1 MKINAYFCSKKIHF
15 YLLTYKFKTIMKK
28 LLLSFLSFF
37 ACCLALVA
45 QTEITWSAA
54 SDWTGV
60 EDKATS
66 ISYTSGDYTISAS
79 KETGSSSIPTV
90 NATALDV
97 RTYAKNQVMVSNS
110 QENIKKLVFHISAQG
125 KKRWTELT
133 PSEGAVTH
141 DVANGV
147 IIWEGDA
154 QFVMFG
160 VGEKSVYG
168 TDGATK
174 AGQFDFSSVTA
185 YTAADLESGGG
196 ESGGGEGGETPDP
209 DENVTLYSETF
220 GTNQGA
226 FTIDNKVLPEGTTYV
241 WAFASGYGM
250 KATAYINKTNC
261 ASESWLVS
269 PKFDCTKAT
278 ALTLSFSEAANFFTS
293 AENVSAYTSVKV
305 KEVGTDTWTDLT
317 LSARASGKA
326 WTFTDGITADLSA
339 YVGKKMQIAFV
350 YTSSAELAGTWEVKN
365 FELKGKGEVT
375 TESEV
380 VVPEYTTIAQLK
392 ENATASATA
401 VKFTFTN
408 LLVTGTA
415 GTSTYVTDG
424 TDGTLLYGTASPY
437 KAGDKISGTIAA
449 NLVSYNNL
457 TELKD
462 LDLTGVSVTSEGN
475 EVTSV
480 AATINELVANQKKYE
495 NVLVKLSEMTFESD
509 ALASKNISL
518 TDGEESITLR
528 DNFGVLTD
536 FIFDTTKQYNVT
548 AVATIFKESIQLYA
562 LSASDIQM
570 ITNLVDPETAWA
582 ADTVAVMPGQEEYEY
597 ALGTNYEGTITYS
610 SSDETVA
617 TIDANGDITFVGYG
631 HTVITAETPETSEY
645 LASKASFD
653 LFFIEGEGTLAKP
666 YTPADVQYFSGKVE
680 GKAWV
685 KGEISGF
692 FNNNAFVAGT
702 EGAIASNLALS
713 AGDINVPVALPSGS
727 QVRTNLNLLDNATNL
742 GKTVWV
748 YGTIEKYFK
757 VPGVKNVTDYSWD
770 GEGTLTGID
779 SLEAAPANTKAD
791 VIYSIDGRRLAAP
804 AKGFNIING
813 KKVIR

>member
-1 MKINAYFCSKKIHF
+1 
-15 YLLTYKFKTIMKK
+15 MKK

-37 ACCLALVA
+37 ACCLALMA
-45 QTEITWSAA
+45 QTEITWSGQ
-54 SDWTGV
+54 SDWTGIGTT
-60 EDKATS
+60 D
-66 ISYTSGDYTISAS
+66 ISYTFGNYTISAS
-79 KETGSSSIPTV
+79 KVQGCQTNPTV
-90 NATALDV
+90 NAKQNDF
-97 RTYAKNQVMVSNS
+97 RCYANGITMVGNS
-110 QENIKKLVFHISAQG
+110 TENIKKIVFHLSTQG
-125 KKRWTELT
+125 IARWTDLT
-133 PSEGAVTH
+133 PSEGAVTN
-141 DVANGV
+141 DTDNGLIV
-147 IIWEGDA
+147 WEGDA
-154 QFVMFG
+154 QYVQFT
-160 VGEKSVYG
+160 VGAKAVYG
-168 TDGATK
+168 PDATQ
-174 AGQFDFSSVTA
+174 AGQFCFSSVTA
-185 YTAADLESGGG
+185 YTAADLENGGG
-196 ESGGGEGGETPDP
+196 ESGGGEGSETPVP

-226 FTIDNKVLPEGTTYV
+226 FTIDNKVLPEGASYV
-241 WAFASGYGM
+241 WAWASAKYGM
-250 KATAYINKTNC
+250 KASAYISGAAH

-269 PKFDCTKAT
+269 PKFDCTNAT
-278 ALTLSFSEAANFFTS
+278 ALTLSFSEAANKFNS

-317 LSARASGKA
+317 LSARASGTS
-326 WTFTDGITADLSA
+326 WDFTDGITADLSA

-350 YTSSAELAGTWEVKN
+350 YTSTAELAGTWEVKN

-415 GTSTYVTDG
+415 GTSTYVSDG

-462 LDLTGVSVTSEGN
+462 LDLTGVTVTSEGN
-475 EVTSV
+475 EVTPV

-528 DNFGVLTD
+528 DNFNVLTD

-570 ITNLVDPETAWA
+570 ITNLVDPETAWV

-631 HTVITAETPETSEY
+631 HTVITAETPETDEY

-666 YTPADVQYFSGKVE
+666 YTPADVQYFCDKVE

-692 FNNNAFVAGT
+692 YNNNKYFAGT
-702 EGAIASNLALS
+702 EGAVASNLVIS
-713 AGDINVPVALPSGS
+713 AGETNVPVALPSGS
-727 QVRTNLNLLDNATNL
+727 QVRTDLNLKDNATNL

-748 YGTIEKYFK
+748 YGTIEKYFS
-757 VPGVKNVTDYSWD
+757 VAGVKNVTDYSWD
-770 GEGTLTGID
+770 GEGTLTGIN
-779 SLEAAPANTKAD
+779 SLEATPANTNAD

-804 AKGFNIING
+804 VKGFNIING

>member
-1 MKINAYFCSKKIHF
+1 
-15 YLLTYKFKTIMKK
+15 MKK

-45 QTEITWSAA
+45 QTEITWSGQ
-54 SDWTGV
+54 SDWTGIGTK
-60 EDKATS
+60 D
-66 ISYTSGDYTISAS
+66 ISYTSGNYTISAS
-79 KETGSSSIPTV
+79 KVTGCQTNPTV
-90 NATALDV
+90 NAKANDF
-97 RTYAKNQVMVSNS
+97 RCYANGITMVGNS
-110 QENIKKLVFHISAQG
+110 TENIKKIVFHLSTQG
-125 KKRWTELT
+125 IARWTDLT
-133 PSEGAVTH
+133 PSEGAVTK
-141 DVANGV
+141 DTDNGLIV
-147 IIWEGDA
+147 WEGDA
-154 QFVMFG
+154 QYVQFT
-160 VGEKSVYG
+160 VGAKAVYG
-168 TDGATK
+168 PDATQ
-174 AGQFDFSSVTA
+174 AGQLCFSSVTA
-185 YTAADLESGGG
+185 YTAADLENGGG
-196 ESGGGEGGETPDP
+196 ESGGGEGGETPVP

-226 FTIDNKVLPEGTTYV
+226 FTIDNKVLPEGASYV
-241 WAFASGYGM
+241 WAWASAKYGM
-250 KATAYINKTNC
+250 KASAYISGAAH

-269 PKFDCTKAT
+269 PKFDCTNAT
-278 ALTLSFSEAANFFTS
+278 ALTLSFSEAANKFNS

-317 LSARASGKA
+317 LSARASGTS
-326 WTFTDGITADLSA
+326 WDFTDGITADLSA

-350 YTSSAELAGTWEVKN
+350 YTSTAEMAGMWEVKN

-415 GTSTYVTDG
+415 GTSTYVSDG

-475 EVTSV
+475 EVTPV

-509 ALASKNISL
+509 ALDSKNISL

-617 TIDANGDITFVGYG
+617 TIDAEGDITFVGYG
-631 HTVITAETPETSEY
+631 HTVITAETPETDEY

-666 YTPADVQYFSGKVE
+666 YTPADVQYFCDKVE

-692 FNNNAFVAGT
+692 YNNNKYFAGT
-702 EGAIASNLALS
+702 EGAVASNLVIS
-713 AGDINVPVALPSGS
+713 AGETNVPVALPSGS
-727 QVRTNLNLLDNATNL
+727 QVRTDLNLKDNATNL

-748 YGTIEKYFK
+748 YGTIEKYFG

-770 GEGTLTGID
+770 GEGTLTGIN
-779 SLEAAPANTKAD
+779 SLEAAPANTNAD

-804 AKGFNIING
+804 VKGFNIING

>member
-1 MKINAYFCSKKIHF
+1 
-15 YLLTYKFKTIMKK
+15 MKK

-37 ACCLALVA
+37 ACCLALMA
-45 QTEITWSAA
+45 QTEITWSGQ

-60 EDKATS
+60 AENAKS
-66 ISYTSGDYTISAS
+66 ISLTSGNYTISAS
-79 KETGSSSIPTV
+79 KEAGSSNPTV
-90 NATALDV
+90 NKTYQDF
-97 RTYAKNQVMVSNS
+97 RSYAKNQVLVSNS
-110 QENIKKLVFHISAQG
+110 QENIKKLVFHLSAQG
-125 KKRWTELT
+125 KKRWTELS

-141 DVANGV
+141 DKANGV

-154 QFVMFG
+154 QNIIFG
-160 VGEKSVYG
+160 VGEKAVYG

-174 AGQFDFSSVTA
+174 AGQFAFSSVTA

-196 ESGGGEGGETPDP
+196 EGGEGEGGETPNP
-209 DENVTLYSETF
+209 DEDITLYSETF

-226 FTIDNKVLPEGTTYV
+226 FTIDDKVLPEGTTYI
-241 WAFASGYGM
+241 WSFASGYGM
-250 KATAYINKTNC
+250 KASAYVNKTNY

-269 PKFDCTKAT
+269 PKFDCTNAT
-278 ALTLSFSEAANFFTS
+278 ALTLSFSEAANFFKS

-317 LSARASGKA
+317 LSARASGTA

-380 VVPEYTTIAQLK
+380 VIPEYTKIAELK
-392 ENATASATA
+392 NNATATATA
-401 VKFTFTN
+401 VKFTFTD
-408 LLVTGTA
+408 LLVTGAA
-415 GTSTYVTDG
+415 GKNTYVTDG
-424 TDGTLLYGTASPY
+424 IDGMLLYGTASPY

-449 NLVSYNNL
+449 NLVSYSNL

-462 LDLTGVSVTSEGN
+462 LDLTGVTVTSEGN
-475 EVTSV
+475 EVTPV
-480 AATINELVANQKKYE
+480 ATTINELVANQKKYE
-495 NVLVKLSEMTFESD
+495 NVLVTLSEVAFESN
-509 ALASKNISL
+509 ALADMNISL

-528 DNFGVLTD
+528 DNFNVLTD

-548 AVATIFKESIQLYA
+548 AIATIYNASIQLYA
-562 LSASDIQM
+562 LSADDIQM
-570 ITNLVDPETAWA
+570 ITNLVAPETAWA
-582 ADTVAVMPGQEEYEY
+582 TDTVAVMPGSTTVENT
-597 ALGTNYEGTITYS
+597 LTTNSTAAVTYS
-610 SSDETVA
+610 SSNEAVA
-617 TIDANGDITFVGYG
+617 TIDTEGNITFVGYG
-631 HTVITAETPETSEY
+631 HTVISAETAENEEY

-685 KGEISGF
+685 KGKISGF
-692 FNNNAFVAGT
+692 FNNNKFFAGT
-702 EGAIASNLALS
+702 EGAIDSNLALS

-727 QVRTNLNLLDNATNL
+727 QVRTDLNLLDNATNL

-770 GEGTLTGID
+770 GESTLTGIN

>member
-1 MKINAYFCSKKIHF
+1 
-15 YLLTYKFKTIMKK
+15 MKK

-37 ACCLALVA
+37 ACCLALMA

-54 SDWTGV
+54 SDWETLENGV
-60 EDKATS
+60 
-66 ISYTSGDYTISAS
+66 SYTSGDYTILADKGENTSS
-79 KETGSSSIPTV
+79 KPMV
-90 NATALDV
+90 AAANDF
-97 RTYAKNQVMVSNS
+97 RTYAKNTFTVTSSKANITKIVFYISSN
-110 QENIKKLVFHISAQG
+110 G
-125 KKRWTELT
+125 KKRWADVT
-133 PSEGAVTH
+133 PDTGTTTVDKATYTTT
-141 DVANGV
+141 
-147 IIWEGDA
+147 WEGDA
-154 QFVMFG
+154 KKITFT
-160 VGEKSVYG
+160 VGDAATYG
-168 TDGATK
+168 TESSK
-174 AGQFDFSSVTA
+174 AGQFCIDKLVI
-185 YTAADLESGGG
+185 YTAGESGGESGGG
-196 ESGGGEGGETPDP
+196 ESGGGEGEGGETPDE
-209 DENVTLYSETF
+209 DITLYSETF
-220 GTNQGA
+220 GTNQGV
-226 FTIDNKVLPEGTTYV
+226 FTIENKVLPEGTTYI
-241 WAFASGYGM
+241 WKFDSRNGM
-250 KATAYINKTNC
+250 KASAYVNKTNY

-269 PKFDCTKAT
+269 PKFDCTNAT
-278 ALTLSFSEAANFFTS
+278 ALTLSFSEAANFFKS

-317 LSARASGKA
+317 LSARASGTN
-326 WTFTDGITADLSA
+326 WTFADGITADLSA

-350 YTSSAELAGTWEVKN
+350 YTSSTDVAGTWEVKN

-375 TESEV
+375 VQSEV
-380 VVPEYTTIAQLK
+380 VIPEYTKIAELK
-392 ENATASATA
+392 NNATATATA
-401 VKFTFTN
+401 VKFTFTD

-424 TDGTLLYGTASPY
+424 TDGLLLYGKASPY
-437 KAGDKISGTIAA
+437 KAGAKISGTIAA
-449 NLVSYNNL
+449 NLISFKNL
-457 TELKD
+457 TELQD
-462 LDLTGVSVTSEGN
+462 LDLTGVTVTSEGN
-475 EVTSV
+475 VVTPV

-495 NVLVKLSEMTFESD
+495 NVLVTLSKVTFESN
-509 ALASKNISL
+509 ALADMNISL

-582 ADTVAVMPGQEEYEY
+582 ADTVAVMPGQEEYEC

-645 LASKASFD
+645 LASKVSFD
-653 LFFIEGEGTLAKP
+653 LFFIEGEGTLSKP
-666 YTPADVQYFSGKVE
+666 YTPADVQYFCDKVE

-685 KGEISGF
+685 KGEISGYY
-692 FNNNAFVAGT
+692 NNSKYFAGT
-702 EGAIASNLALS
+702 EGAVASNLAIS
-713 AGDINVPVALPSGS
+713 AGETNVPVALPSGS
-727 QVRTNLNLLDNATNL
+727 QVRTDLNLLDNATNL

-748 YGTIEKYFK
+748 YGTIEKYFS

-770 GEGTLTGID
+770 GLTGID

>member
-1 MKINAYFCSKKIHF
+1 
-15 YLLTYKFKTIMKK
+15 MKK

-45 QTEITWSAA
+45 QTEIEWSAA

-60 EDKATS
+60 GTTS
-66 ISYTSGDYTISAS
+66 ISLTSGNYTISAS
-79 KETGSSSIPTV
+79 KETGSTNPTV
-90 NATALDV
+90 NATSLDF
-97 RTYAKNQVMVSNS
+97 RSYAKNLVLVSNS

-125 KKRWTELT
+125 KKRWAELS

-141 DVANGV
+141 DVANGNV
-147 IIWEGDA
+147 IWEGDA
-154 QFVMFG
+154 QNIIFG
-160 VGEKSVYG
+160 VGEKAVYG
-168 TDGATK
+168 TDGETK
-174 AGQFDFSSVTA
+174 GGQFDFSSVTA

-196 ESGGGEGGETPDP
+196 EGGETPDE
-209 DENVTLYSETF
+209 DITLYSETF

-226 FTIDNKVLPEGTTYV
+226 FTIDDKVLPEGTTFI
-241 WAFASGYGM
+241 WSFASGYGM
-250 KATAYINKTNC
+250 KASAYVNKTNY

-269 PKFDCTKAT
+269 PKFDCTNAT

-305 KEVGTDTWTDLT
+305 KEVGTDTWTGLT
-317 LSARASGKA
+317 LSARAGGTN
-326 WTFTDGITADLSA
+326 WDFTDGITADLSA

-350 YTSSAELAGTWEVKN
+350 YTSTAELAGTWEVKN

-415 GTSTYVTDG
+415 GTSTYVSDG

-475 EVTSV
+475 EVTPV

-495 NVLVKLSEMTFESD
+495 NVLVKLSDMTFESD

-528 DNFGVLTD
+528 DNFNVLTD

-597 ALGTNYEGTITYS
+597 ALGTNYEGTISYS

-617 TIDANGDITFVGYG
+617 TIDAEGDITFVGYG
-631 HTVITAETPETSEY
+631 HTVITAETPETDEY

-666 YTPADVQYFSGKVE
+666 YTPADVQYFCDKVE

-685 KGEISGF
+685 KGEISGYY
-692 FNNNAFVAGT
+692 NNSKYFAGT
-702 EGAIASNLALS
+702 EGVVASNIAIS
-713 AGDINVPVALPSGS
+713 AGETNVPVALPSGS
-727 QVRTNLNLLDNATNL
+727 QVRTNLNLKDNATNL

-748 YGTIEKYFK
+748 YGTIEKYFS
-757 VPGVKNVTDYSWD
+757 VAGVKNVTDYSWD
-770 GEGTLTGID
+770 GEGTLTGIN

>member
-1 MKINAYFCSKKIHF
+1 
-15 YLLTYKFKTIMKK
+15 MKK

-37 ACCLALVA
+37 ACCLALMA

-54 SDWTGV
+54 SDWDGV
-60 EDKATS
+60 DAKAQS

-79 KETGSSSIPTV
+79 KETGSSSPTV
-90 NATALDV
+90 NATATDF
-97 RTYAKNQVMVSNS
+97 RSYAKNQVMVSNS
-110 QENIKKLVFHISAQG
+110 QENIKKLVFHISAAG
-125 KKRWTELT
+125 KKRWAELSA
-133 PSEGAVTH
+133 SEGAVTH

-160 VGEKSVYG
+160 VGEKAVYG
-168 TDGATK
+168 TDGAAK
-174 AGQFDFSSVTA
+174 AGQFNFSSVTA

-196 ESGGGEGGETPDP
+196 ESGGEGGETPNP

-269 PKFDCTKAT
+269 PKFDCTNAT
-278 ALTLSFSEAANFFTS
+278 ALTLSFSEAANFFTN

-317 LSARASGKA
+317 LSARASGTA

-350 YTSSAELAGTWEVKN
+350 YTSTAELAGTWEVKN

-415 GTSTYVTDG
+415 GTSTYVSDG

-475 EVTSV
+475 EVTPV

-495 NVLVKLSEMTFESD
+495 NVLVTLSEVAFESN

-582 ADTVAVMPGQEEYEY
+582 ADTVAVMPGQEEYEC
-597 ALGTNYEGTITYS
+597 ALGTNYEGTISYS

-631 HTVITAETPETSEY
+631 HTVITAETPETDEY

-666 YTPADVQYFSGKVE
+666 YTPADVQYFCDKVE

-692 FNNNAFVAGT
+692 YNNNKYFAGT
-702 EGAIASNLALS
+702 EGAVASNLVIS
-713 AGDINVPVALPSGS
+713 AGETNVPVALPSGS
-727 QVRTNLNLLDNATNL
+727 QVRTNLNLKDNATNL

-748 YGTIEKYFK
+748 YGTIEKYFS
-757 VPGVKNVTDYSWD
+757 VAGVKNVTDYSWD
-770 GEGTLTGID
+770 GKGTLTGID

>member
-1 MKINAYFCSKKIHF
+1 
-15 YLLTYKFKTIMKK
+15 MKK

-37 ACCLALVA
+37 ACCLALMA
-45 QTEITWSAA
+45 QTEITWSGQ
-54 SDWTGV
+54 SDWTGIGTK
-60 EDKATS
+60 D
-66 ISYTSGDYTISAS
+66 ISYTSGNYTISAS
-79 KETGSSSIPTV
+79 SKVTGCQTKPTV
-90 NATALDV
+90 NAKANDF
-97 RTYAKNQVMVSNS
+97 RCYANGITMVGNS
-110 QENIKKLVFHISAQG
+110 TENIKKIVFHLSTQG
-125 KKRWTELT
+125 IARWTDLT
-133 PSEGAVTH
+133 PSEGAVTN
-141 DVANGV
+141 DTDNGLIV
-147 IIWEGDA
+147 WEGDA
-154 QFVMFG
+154 QYVQFT
-160 VGEKSVYG
+160 VGAKAVYG
-168 TDGATK
+168 PDATQ
-174 AGQFDFSSVTA
+174 AAQFCFSSVTA

-196 ESGGGEGGETPDP
+196 ESGGGESGGGEGEGGETPNP
-209 DENVTLYSETF
+209 DEDITLYSETF

-226 FTIDNKVLPEGTTYV
+226 FTIDDKVLPEGTTYI
-241 WAFASGYGM
+241 WSFASGYGM
-250 KATAYINKTNC
+250 KASAYVNKTNY

-269 PKFDCTKAT
+269 PKFDCTNAT
-278 ALTLSFSEAANFFTS
+278 ALTLSFSEAANFFKS

-317 LSARASGKA
+317 LSARASGTA
-326 WTFTDGITADLSA
+326 WTFVDGITADLSA

-475 EVTSV
+475 EVTPV

>member
-1 MKINAYFCSKKIHF
+1 ME
-15 YLLTYKFKTIMKK
+15 K
-28 LLLSFLSFF
+28 LLRKTGINQSLRLLLIIASFVFGSS
-37 ACCLALVA
+37 AWG
-45 QTEITWSAA
+45 QTEITWNSDK
-54 SDWTGV
+54 DWTVIG
-60 EDKATS
+60 TTN

-79 KETGSSSIPTV
+79 KASNPSSNPTV
-90 NATALDV
+90 NSKANDF
-97 RTYAKNQVMVSNS
+97 RTYAKNTFTVTSSKANITKIVFYISSN
-110 QENIKKLVFHISAQG
+110 G
-125 KKRWTELT
+125 KKRWADVT
-133 PSEGAVTH
+133 PDTGTTTVDKATYTTT
-141 DVANGV
+141 
-147 IIWEGDA
+147 WEGDA
-154 QFVMFG
+154 KKITFT
-160 VGEKSVYG
+160 VGDAATYG
-168 TDGATK
+168 TESSK
-174 AGQFDFSSVTA
+174 AGQFCIDKLVI
-185 YTAADLESGGG
+185 YTAGESGGG
-196 ESGGGEGGETPDP
+196 ESGGGEGGEGEGGETPNP
-209 DENVTLYSETF
+209 DEDITLYSETF

-226 FTIDNKVLPEGTTYV
+226 FTIDNKVLPEGASYV
-241 WAFASGYGM
+241 WAWASAKYGM
-250 KATAYINKTNC
+250 KASAYISGAAH

-269 PKFDCTKAT
+269 PKFDCTNAT
-278 ALTLSFSEAANFFTS
+278 ALTLSFSEAANKFNS
-293 AENVSAYTSVKV
+293 AENVSAYTFVKV
-305 KEVGTDTWTDLT
+305 KEVGTDTWTNLT
-317 LSARASGKA
+317 LSARAGGTN
-326 WTFTDGITADLSA
+326 WNFTDGITADLSA

-350 YTSSAELAGTWEVKN
+350 YTSTAELAGTWEVKN

-415 GTSTYVTDG
+415 GTSTYVSDG

-462 LDLTGVSVTSEGN
+462 LDLTGVTVTSEGN
-475 EVTSV
+475 EVTPV

-536 FIFDTTKQYNVT
+536 FIFNTTKQYNVT

-582 ADTVAVMPGQEEYEY
+582 ADTVAVMPGQEEYEC

-666 YTPADVQYFSGKVE
+666 YTPADVQYFCDKVE

-727 QVRTNLNLLDNATNL
+727 KVRTNLNLLDNATNL

>member
-37 ACCLALVA
+37 ACCLALMA
-45 QTEITWSAA
+45 QTEITWSGQ

-60 EDKATS
+60 VEEAQS
-66 ISYTSGDYTISAS
+66 ISLTSGNYTISAS
-79 KETGSSSIPTV
+79 KETGSSKPTV
-90 NATALDV
+90 NATSLDF
-97 RTYAKNQVMVSNS
+97 RSYAKNMVLVSNS

-125 KKRWTELT
+125 KKRWAELS
-133 PSEGAVTH
+133 PSEGTVTH
-141 DVANGV
+141 DVDNGNV
-147 IIWEGDA
+147 IWEGDA
-154 QFVMFG
+154 QNIIFG
-160 VGEKSVYG
+160 VGEKAVYG

-174 AGQFDFSSVTA
+174 AGQFAFSSVTA
-185 YTAADLESGGG
+185 YTAADLENG
-196 ESGGGEGGETPDP
+196 GGETPDE
-209 DENVTLYSETF
+209 DITLYSETF

-226 FTIDNKVLPEGTTYV
+226 FTIENKVLPEGTTYI
-241 WAFASGYGM
+241 WKFDSRNGM
-250 KATAYINKTNC
+250 KASAYVNKTNY
-261 ASESWLVS
+261 ASEGWLVS
-269 PKFDCTKAT
+269 PKFDCTNAT

-293 AENVSAYTSVKV
+293 AENVSTYTSVKV

-317 LSARASGKA
+317 LSARASGTGWA
-326 WTFTDGITADLSA
+326 FTDGITADLSA

-415 GTSTYVTDG
+415 GTSTYVSDG

-475 EVTSV
+475 EVTPV

-509 ALASKNISL
+509 ALDSKNNISL
-518 TDGEESITLR
+518 TDGDGSITLR

-617 TIDANGDITFVGYG
+617 TIDAEGDITFVGYG
-631 HTVITAETPETSEY
+631 HTVITAETPENEEY

-692 FNNNAFVAGT
+692 YNNNKYVAGT
-702 EGAIASNLALS
+702 EGAIASNLAIS

-727 QVRTNLNLLDNATNL
+727 KVRTNLNLLDNATNL

-748 YGTIEKYFK
+748 YGTIEKYFS

-770 GEGTLTGID
+770 GESTLTGIN
-779 SLEAAPANTKAD
+779 SLEAAPANTNAD

>member
-1 MKINAYFCSKKIHF
+1 
-15 YLLTYKFKTIMKK
+15 MKK

-37 ACCLALVA
+37 ACCLALMA
-45 QTEITWSAA
+45 QTEITWSGQ
-54 SDWTGV
+54 SDWTGIGTK
-60 EDKATS
+60 D
-66 ISYTSGDYTISAS
+66 ISYTSGNYTISAS
-79 KETGSSSIPTV
+79 KVTGCQTNPTV
-90 NATALDV
+90 NAKANDF
-97 RTYAKNQVMVSNS
+97 RCYANGITMVGNS
-110 QENIKKLVFHISAQG
+110 TENIKKIVFHLSTQG
-125 KKRWTELT
+125 IARWTDLT
-133 PSEGAVTH
+133 PSEGAVTN
-141 DVANGV
+141 DTDNGLIV
-147 IIWEGDA
+147 WEGDA
-154 QFVMFG
+154 QYVQFT
-160 VGEKSVYG
+160 VGAKAVYG
-168 TDGATK
+168 PDATQ
-174 AGQFDFSSVTA
+174 AAQFCFSSVTA

-196 ESGGGEGGETPDP
+196 ESGGGESGGGEGEGGETPNP
-209 DENVTLYSETF
+209 DEDITLYSETF

-226 FTIDNKVLPEGTTYV
+226 FTIDDKVLPEGTTYI
-241 WAFASGYGM
+241 WSFASGYGM
-250 KATAYINKTNC
+250 KASAYVNKTNY

-269 PKFDCTKAT
+269 PKFDCTNAT
-278 ALTLSFSEAANFFTS
+278 ALTLSFSEAANFFKS

-317 LSARASGKA
+317 LSARASGTA

-475 EVTSV
+475 EVTPV

-770 GEGTLTGID
+770 GEGTLTGIN

>member
-1 MKINAYFCSKKIHF
+1 
-15 YLLTYKFKTIMKK
+15 MKK

-37 ACCLALVA
+37 ACCLALMA
-45 QTEITWSAA
+45 QTEITWSGQ
-54 SDWTGV
+54 SDWTGIGTK
-60 EDKATS
+60 D
-66 ISYTSGDYTISAS
+66 ISYTSGNYTISAS
-79 KETGSSSIPTV
+79 KVTGCQTNPTV
-90 NATALDV
+90 NAKANDF
-97 RTYAKNQVMVSNS
+97 RCYANGITMVGNS
-110 QENIKKLVFHISAQG
+110 TENIKKIVFHLSTQG
-125 KKRWTELT
+125 IARWTDLT
-133 PSEGAVTH
+133 PSEGAVTN
-141 DVANGV
+141 DTDNGLIV
-147 IIWEGDA
+147 WEGDA
-154 QFVMFG
+154 QYVQFT
-160 VGEKSVYG
+160 VGAKAVYG
-168 TDGATK
+168 PDATQ
-174 AGQFDFSSVTA
+174 AAQFCFSSVTA

-196 ESGGGEGGETPDP
+196 ESGGGESGGGEGEGGQTPDP
-209 DENVTLYSETF
+209 EETITLYSETF

-226 FTIDNKVLPEGTTYV
+226 FTIDNKVLPEGTTYI
-241 WAFASGYGM
+241 WSFASGYGM
-250 KATAYINKTNC
+250 KASAYVNKTNY

-269 PKFDCTKAT
+269 PKFDCTNAT
-278 ALTLSFSEAANFFTS
+278 ALTLSFSEAANFFKS

-317 LSARASGKA
+317 LSARASGTA

-350 YTSSAELAGTWEVKN
+350 YTSTAELAGTWEVKN

-415 GTSTYVTDG
+415 GTSTYVSDG

-475 EVTSV
+475 EVTPV

-509 ALASKNISL
+509 ALASKNINL

-528 DNFGVLTD
+528 DNFNVLTD

-617 TIDANGDITFVGYG
+617 TIDAEGDITFVGYG
-631 HTVITAETPETSEY
+631 HTVITAETPETDEY

-666 YTPADVQYFSGKVE
+666 YTPADVQYFCDKVE

-692 FNNNAFVAGT
+692 YNNNKYFAGT
-702 EGAIASNLALS
+702 EGAVASNLALS

-727 QVRTNLNLLDNATNL
+727 QVRTDLNLLDNATNL

-748 YGTIEKYFK
+748 YGTIVKYFS
-757 VPGVKNVTDYSWD
+757 VPGVKNVTDYSWN
-770 GEGTLTGID
+770 GKGTLTGID

-804 AKGFNIING
+804 ARGFNIING

>member
-1 MKINAYFCSKKIHF
+1 
-15 YLLTYKFKTIMKK
+15 MKK

-54 SDWTGV
+54 SDWETLEKGV
-60 EDKATS
+60 
-66 ISYTSGDYTISAS
+66 SYTSGNYTISAS
-79 KETGSSSIPTV
+79 KEAGSTNPTV
-90 NATALDV
+90 NATSLDF
-97 RTYAKNQVMVSNS
+97 RSYAKNQVLVSNS
-110 QENIKKLVFHISAQG
+110 QENIKKLVFHLSAQG
-125 KKRWTELT
+125 KKRWTELS

-141 DVANGV
+141 DVANGNV
-147 IIWEGDA
+147 IWEGDA
-154 QFVMFG
+154 QNIIFG
-160 VGEKSVYG
+160 VGEKAVYG
-168 TDGATK
+168 TDGAKK
-174 AGQFDFSSVTA
+174 AGQFAFSSVTA
-185 YTAADLESGGG
+185 YTAADLEN
-196 ESGGGEGGETPDP
+196 GGGEGGETPDE
-209 DENVTLYSETF
+209 DITLYSETF

-226 FTIDNKVLPEGTTYV
+226 FTIDDKVLPEGTTYI
-241 WAFASGYGM
+241 WKFDSRNGM
-250 KATAYINKTNC
+250 KASAYVNKTNY

-269 PKFDCTKAT
+269 PKFDCTNAT

-317 LSARASGKA
+317 LSARASGTA
-326 WTFTDGITADLSA
+326 WTFVDGITADLSA

-392 ENATASATA
+392 NNATATATA
-401 VKFTFTN
+401 VKFTFTD
-408 LLVTGTA
+408 LLVTGAA
-415 GTSTYVTDG
+415 GKNTYVTDG
-424 TDGTLLYGTASPY
+424 TDGMLLYGTASPY
-437 KAGDKISGTIAA
+437 KAGNKISGTIAA
-449 NLVSYNNL
+449 NLISFKNL
-457 TELKD
+457 TELQD
-462 LDLTGVSVTSEGN
+462 LDLTGVTVTSEGN
-475 EVTSV
+475 VVTPV
-480 AATINELVANQKKYE
+480 AATINELVDNQKKYE
-495 NVLVKLSEMTFESD
+495 NVLVTLSEVAFESN
-509 ALASKNISL
+509 ALADKNISL
-518 TDGEESITLR
+518 TDGDGSITLR
-528 DNFGVLTD
+528 DNFNVLTD

-548 AVATIFKESIQLYA
+548 AIATIYNESIQLYA
-562 LSASDIQM
+562 LSADDIQM
-570 ITNLVDPETAWA
+570 ITNLVDPETAWV

-597 ALGTNYEGTITYS
+597 ALGTNYEGTISYS

-631 HTVITAETPETSEY
+631 HTVITAETPETDEY

-666 YTPADVQYFSGKVE
+666 YTPADVQYFCDKVE

-692 FNNNAFVAGT
+692 YNNNKYFAGT
-702 EGAIASNLALS
+702 EGAVASNLVIS
-713 AGDINVPVALPSGS
+713 AGETNVPVALPSGS
-727 QVRTNLNLLDNATNL
+727 QVRTDLNLKDNATNL

-748 YGTIEKYFK
+748 YGTIEKYFS
-757 VPGVKNVTDYSWD
+757 VAGVKNVTDYSWD
-770 GEGTLTGID
+770 GKGTLTGID

>member
-1 MKINAYFCSKKIHF
+1 
-15 YLLTYKFKTIMKK
+15 MKK

-37 ACCLALVA
+37 ACCLALMA
-45 QTEITWSAA
+45 QTEITWSGQ
-54 SDWTGV
+54 SDWTGIGTT
-60 EDKATS
+60 D
-66 ISYTSGDYTISAS
+66 ISYTSGNYTISAS
-79 KETGSSSIPTV
+79 KVQGCQTNPTV
-90 NATALDV
+90 NTKANDF
-97 RTYAKNQVMVSNS
+97 RCYANGITMVGNS
-110 QENIKKLVFHISAQG
+110 TENIKKIVFHLSTQG
-125 KKRWTELT
+125 IARWTDLT
-133 PSEGAVTH
+133 PSEGAVTN
-141 DVANGV
+141 DTDNGLIV
-147 IIWEGDA
+147 WEGDA
-154 QFVMFG
+154 QYVQFT
-160 VGEKSVYG
+160 VGAKAVYG
-168 TDGATK
+168 PDVTQ
-174 AGQFDFSSVTA
+174 AGQFCFSSVTA

-226 FTIDNKVLPEGTTYV
+226 FTIDNKVLPEGTTYI
-241 WAFASGYGM
+241 WKFDSRNGM
-250 KATAYINKTNC
+250 KASAYVNKTNY

-269 PKFDCTKAT
+269 PKFDCTNAT

-317 LSARASGKA
+317 LSARASGTN
-326 WTFTDGITADLSA
+326 WTFADGITADLSA

-475 EVTSV
+475 EVTPV

-582 ADTVAVMPGQEEYEY
+582 ADTVAVMPGQEEYEC

-770 GEGTLTGID
+770 GEGTLTGIN

>member
-1 MKINAYFCSKKIHF
+1 
-15 YLLTYKFKTIMKK
+15 MKK

-37 ACCLALVA
+37 ACCLALMA
-45 QTEITWSAA
+45 QTEITWSGQ
-54 SDWTGV
+54 SDWTGIGTK
-60 EDKATS
+60 D
-66 ISYTSGDYTISAS
+66 ISYTSGNYTISAS
-79 KETGSSSIPTV
+79 KVTGCQTNPTV
-90 NATALDV
+90 NAKANDF
-97 RTYAKNQVMVSNS
+97 RCYANGITMVGNS
-110 QENIKKLVFHISAQG
+110 TENIKKIVFHLSTQG
-125 KKRWTELT
+125 IARWTDLT
-133 PSEGAVTH
+133 PSEGAVTN
-141 DVANGV
+141 DTDNGLIV
-147 IIWEGDA
+147 WEGDA
-154 QFVMFG
+154 QYVQFT
-160 VGEKSVYG
+160 VGAKAVYG
-168 TDGATK
+168 PDVTQ
-174 AGQFDFSSVTA
+174 AGQFCFSSVTA

-196 ESGGGEGGETPDP
+196 ESGGGESGGGEGEGGETPNP
-209 DENVTLYSETF
+209 DEDITLYSETF

-226 FTIDNKVLPEGTTYV
+226 FTIDDKVLPEGTTYI
-241 WAFASGYGM
+241 WSFASGYGM
-250 KATAYINKTNC
+250 KASAYVNKTNY

-269 PKFDCTKAT
+269 PKFDCTNAT
-278 ALTLSFSEAANFFTS
+278 ALTLSFSEAANFFKS

-317 LSARASGKA
+317 LSARASGTA

-415 GTSTYVTDG
+415 GTSTYVSDG
-424 TDGTLLYGTASPY
+424 TNGTLLYGTASPY

-475 EVTSV
+475 EVTPV

-666 YTPADVQYFSGKVE
+666 YTPADVQYFSDKVE

-770 GEGTLTGID
+770 GEGTLTGIN

>member
-1 MKINAYFCSKKIHF
+1 
-15 YLLTYKFKTIMKK
+15 MKK

-37 ACCLALVA
+37 ACCLALMA
-45 QTEITWSAA
+45 QTEITWSGQ
-54 SDWTGV
+54 SDWTGIGTK
-60 EDKATS
+60 D
-66 ISYTSGDYTISAS
+66 ISYTSGNYTISAS
-79 KETGSSSIPTV
+79 KVTGCQTNPTV
-90 NATALDV
+90 NAKANDF
-97 RTYAKNQVMVSNS
+97 RCYANGITMVGNS
-110 QENIKKLVFHISAQG
+110 TENIKKIVFHLSTQG
-125 KKRWTELT
+125 IARWTDLT
-133 PSEGAVTH
+133 PSEGAVTN
-141 DVANGV
+141 DTDNGLIV
-147 IIWEGDA
+147 WEGDA
-154 QFVMFG
+154 QYVQFT
-160 VGEKSVYG
+160 VGAKAVYG
-168 TDGATK
+168 PDATQ
-174 AGQFDFSSVTA
+174 AAQFCFSSVTA

-196 ESGGGEGGETPDP
+196 ESGGGEGEGGETPNP
-209 DENVTLYSETF
+209 DEDITLYSETF

-226 FTIDNKVLPEGTTYV
+226 FTIDNKVLPEGASYV
-241 WAFASGYGM
+241 WAWASAKYGM
-250 KATAYINKTNC
+250 KASAYISGAAH

-269 PKFDCTKAT
+269 PKFDCTNAT
-278 ALTLSFSEAANFFTS
+278 ALTLSFREAANKFNS
-293 AENVSAYTSVKV
+293 AENVSAYTFVKV
-305 KEVGTDTWTDLT
+305 KEVGTDTWTNLT
-317 LSARASGKA
+317 LSARAGGTN
-326 WTFTDGITADLSA
+326 WNFTDGITADLSA

-350 YTSSAELAGTWEVKN
+350 YTSTAELAGTWEVKN

-415 GTSTYVTDG
+415 GTSTYVSDG

-462 LDLTGVSVTSEGN
+462 LDLTGVTVTSEGN
-475 EVTSV
+475 EVTPV

-536 FIFDTTKQYNVT
+536 FIFNTTKQYNVT

-582 ADTVAVMPGQEEYEY
+582 ADTVAVMPGQEEYEC

-666 YTPADVQYFSGKVE
+666 YTPADVQYFCDKVE

-692 FNNNAFVAGT
+692 FSNNKFVAGT
-702 EGAIASNLALS
+702 EGAVASNLALS

-727 QVRTNLNLLDNATNL
+727 QVRTDLNLLDNATNL
-742 GKTVWV
+742 DKTVWV
-748 YGTIEKYFK
+748 YGTIEKYFG
-757 VPGVKNVTDYSWD
+757 VPGVKNVTDYSWN
-770 GEGTLTGID
+770 GKGTLTGID
-779 SLEAAPANTKAD
+779 SLEAAPANTNAD

-804 AKGFNIING
+804 VKGFNIING

>member
-1 MKINAYFCSKKIHF
+1 
-15 YLLTYKFKTIMKK
+15 MKK

-60 EDKATS
+60 GTTS
-66 ISYTSGDYTISAS
+66 ISLTSGNYTISAS
-79 KETGSSSIPTV
+79 KETGSTNPTV
-90 NATALDV
+90 NATSLDF
-97 RTYAKNQVMVSNS
+97 RSYAKNLVLVSNS

-125 KKRWTELT
+125 KKRWAELS

-141 DVANGV
+141 DVANGNV
-147 IIWEGDA
+147 IWEGDA
-154 QFVMFG
+154 QNIIFG
-160 VGEKSVYG
+160 VGEKAVYG

-174 AGQFDFSSVTA
+174 AGQFAFSSVTA
-185 YTAADLESGGG
+185 YTAADLEN
-196 ESGGGEGGETPDP
+196 GGGEGGGETPDE
-209 DENVTLYSETF
+209 DITLYSETF

-226 FTIDNKVLPEGTTYV
+226 FTIDDKVLPEGTTYI
-241 WAFASGYGM
+241 WSFASGYGM
-250 KATAYINKTNC
+250 KATAYVNKTNY

-269 PKFDCTKAT
+269 PKFDCTNAT
-278 ALTLSFSEAANFFTS
+278 ALTLSFSEAANFFKS

-317 LSARASGKA
+317 LSARASGTA
-326 WTFTDGITADLSA
+326 WTFVDGITADLSA

-462 LDLTGVSVTSEGN
+462 LDLTGVTVTSEGN
-475 EVTSV
+475 EVTPV

>member
-1 MKINAYFCSKKIHF
+1 
-15 YLLTYKFKTIMKK
+15 MKK

-45 QTEITWSAA
+45 QTEIEWSAA

-60 EDKATS
+60 GTTS
-66 ISYTSGDYTISAS
+66 ISLTSGNYTISAS
-79 KETGSSSIPTV
+79 KETGSTNPTV
-90 NATALDV
+90 NATSLDF
-97 RTYAKNQVMVSNS
+97 RSYAKNLVLVSNS

-125 KKRWTELT
+125 KKRWAELS

-141 DVANGV
+141 DVANGNV
-147 IIWEGDA
+147 IWEGDA
-154 QFVMFG
+154 QNIIFG
-160 VGEKSVYG
+160 VGEKAVYG
-168 TDGATK
+168 TDGETK
-174 AGQFDFSSVTA
+174 GGQFDFSSVTA

-196 ESGGGEGGETPDP
+196 EGGETPDE
-209 DENVTLYSETF
+209 DITLYSETF

-226 FTIDNKVLPEGTTYV
+226 FTIDDKVLPEGTTFI
-241 WAFASGYGM
+241 WSFASGYGM
-250 KATAYINKTNC
+250 KASAYVNKTNY

-269 PKFDCTKAT
+269 PKFDCTNAT

-305 KEVGTDTWTDLT
+305 KEVGTDTWTGLT
-317 LSARASGKA
+317 LSARAGGTN
-326 WTFTDGITADLSA
+326 WDFTDGITADLSA

-350 YTSSAELAGTWEVKN
+350 YTSTAELAGTWEVKN

-415 GTSTYVTDG
+415 GTSTYVSDG

-475 EVTSV
+475 EVTPV

-495 NVLVKLSEMTFESD
+495 NVLVKLSDMTFESD

-528 DNFGVLTD
+528 DNFNVLTD

-597 ALGTNYEGTITYS
+597 ALGTNYEGTISYS

-617 TIDANGDITFVGYG
+617 TIDAEGDITFVGYG
-631 HTVITAETPETSEY
+631 HTVITAETPETDEY

-666 YTPADVQYFSGKVE
+666 YTPADVQYFCDKVE

-685 KGEISGF
+685 KGEISGYY
-692 FNNNAFVAGT
+692 NNSKYFAGT
-702 EGAIASNLALS
+702 EGVVASNIAIS
-713 AGDINVPVALPSGS
+713 AGETNVPVALPSGS
-727 QVRTNLNLLDNATNL
+727 QVRTNLNLKDNATNL

-748 YGTIEKYFK
+748 YGTIEKYFS
-757 VPGVKNVTDYSWD
+757 VAGVKNVTDYSWD
-770 GEGTLTGID
+770 GEGTLTGIN
-779 SLEAAPANTKAD
+779 SLEAAPANTNAD

-804 AKGFNIING
+804 VKGFNIING

>member
-1 MKINAYFCSKKIHF
+1 
-15 YLLTYKFKTIMKK
+15 MKK

-37 ACCLALVA
+37 ACCLALMA

-54 SDWTGV
+54 SDWETLENGV
-60 EDKATS
+60 
-66 ISYTSGDYTISAS
+66 SYTSGDYTILADKAENPNAS
-79 KETGSSSIPTV
+79 GKPMV
-90 NATALDV
+90 AAANDF
-97 RTYAKNQVMVSNS
+97 RTYAKNTFTVTSSKANITKIVFYISSN
-110 QENIKKLVFHISAQG
+110 G
-125 KKRWTELT
+125 KKRWADVT
-133 PSEGAVTH
+133 PDTGTTTVDKATYTTT
-141 DVANGV
+141 
-147 IIWEGDA
+147 WEGDA
-154 QFVMFG
+154 KKITFT
-160 VGEKSVYG
+160 VGDAATYG
-168 TDGATK
+168 TESSK
-174 AGQFDFSSVTA
+174 AGQFCIAKLVI
-185 YTAADLESGGG
+185 YTAG
-196 ESGGGEGGETPDP
+196 ESGGGEGEGGQTPDP
-209 DENVTLYSETF
+209 EETITLYSETF

-226 FTIDNKVLPEGTTYV
+226 FTIDNKVLPEGASYV
-241 WAFASGYGM
+241 WAWASAKYGM
-250 KATAYINKTNC
+250 KASAYISGAAH

-269 PKFDCTKAT
+269 PKFDCTNAT
-278 ALTLSFSEAANFFTS
+278 ALTLSFSEAANKFNS

-317 LSARASGKA
+317 LSARAGGTN
-326 WTFTDGITADLSA
+326 WDFTDGITADLSA

-350 YTSSAELAGTWEVKN
+350 YTSTAELAGTWEVKN

-415 GTSTYVTDG
+415 GTSTYVSDG
-424 TDGTLLYGTASPY
+424 TNGTLLYGTASPY

-475 EVTSV
+475 EVTPV
-480 AATINELVANQKKYE
+480 ATTINELVANQKKYE
-495 NVLVKLSEMTFESD
+495 NVLVTLSEVAFESN
-509 ALASKNISL
+509 ALADMNISL
-518 TDGEESITLR
+518 TDGEESITLY
-528 DNFGVLTD
+528 DKFNVLTD

-548 AVATIFKESIQLYA
+548 AIATIYNASIQLYA
-562 LSASDIQM
+562 LSADDIQM
-570 ITNLVDPETAWA
+570 ITNLVAPETAWA
-582 ADTVAVMPGQEEYEY
+582 TDTVAVMPGSTTVENT
-597 ALGTNYEGTITYS
+597 LTTNSTAAVTYS
-610 SSDETVA
+610 SSNEAVA
-617 TIDANGDITFVGYG
+617 TIDTKGNITFVGYG
-631 HTVITAETPETSEY
+631 HTVISAETAENEEY

-666 YTPADVQYFSGKVE
+666 YTPADVQYFSDKIV

-692 FNNNAFVAGT
+692 YNNNKYFAGT
-702 EGAIASNLALS
+702 EGAVASNLVIS

-727 QVRTNLNLLDNATNL
+727 KVRTDLNLLDNATNL

-757 VPGVKNVTDYSWD
+757 VPGVKNVTDYSWA
-770 GEGTLTGID
+770 GEGTLTGIN

>member
-1 MKINAYFCSKKIHF
+1 
-15 YLLTYKFKTIMKK
+15 MKK

-37 ACCLALVA
+37 ACCLALMA

-79 KETGSSSIPTV
+79 KETGSSSPTV
-90 NATALDV
+90 NATATDF
-97 RTYAKNQVMVSNS
+97 RSYAKNQVMVTNS
-110 QENIKKLVFHISAQG
+110 QENIKTLVFHISAAG
-125 KKRWTELT
+125 KKRWAELSA
-133 PSEGAVTH
+133 SEGAVTH

-160 VGEKSVYG
+160 VGEKAVYG

-174 AGQFDFSSVTA
+174 AGQFNFSSVTA

-196 ESGGGEGGETPDP
+196 EGGEGEGGETPDP

-226 FTIDNKVLPEGTTYV
+226 FTIDNKVLPEGATYV

-250 KATAYINKTNC
+250 KASAYVNKTNY

-269 PKFDCTKAT
+269 PKFDCTNAT
-278 ALTLSFSEAANFFTS
+278 ALTLSFSEAANKFNS

-317 LSARASGKA
+317 LSARASGTA

-350 YTSSAELAGTWEVKN
+350 YTSTAELAGTWEVKN

-415 GTSTYVTDG
+415 GTSTYVSDG

-475 EVTSV
+475 EVTPV

-528 DNFGVLTD
+528 DNFNVLTD

-570 ITNLVDPETAWA
+570 ITNLVDPETAWV

-666 YTPADVQYFSGKVE
+666 YTPADVQYFCDKVE

-692 FNNNAFVAGT
+692 YNNNKYFAGT
-702 EGAIASNLALS
+702 EGAVASNLVIS
-713 AGDINVPVALPSGS
+713 AGETNVPVALPSGS
-727 QVRTNLNLLDNATNL
+727 QVRTDLNLKDNATNL

-748 YGTIEKYFK
+748 YGTIEKYFS
-757 VPGVKNVTDYSWD
+757 VAGVKNVTDYSWD
-770 GEGTLTGID
+770 GEGTLTGIN

-804 AKGFNIING
+804 VKGFNIING

>member
-1 MKINAYFCSKKIHF
+1 M
-15 YLLTYKFKTIMKK
+15 
-28 LLLSFLSFF
+28 
-37 ACCLALVA
+37 
-45 QTEITWSAA
+45 
-54 SDWTGV
+54 
-60 EDKATS
+60 
-66 ISYTSGDYTISAS
+66 
-79 KETGSSSIPTV
+79 
-90 NATALDV
+90 
-97 RTYAKNQVMVSNS
+97 
-110 QENIKKLVFHISAQG
+110 
-125 KKRWTELT
+125 
-133 PSEGAVTH
+133 
-141 DVANGV
+141 
-147 IIWEGDA
+147 
-154 QFVMFG
+154 
-160 VGEKSVYG
+160 
-168 TDGATK
+168 
-174 AGQFDFSSVTA
+174 
-185 YTAADLESGGG
+185 
-196 ESGGGEGGETPDP
+196 
-209 DENVTLYSETF
+209 
-220 GTNQGA
+220 
-226 FTIDNKVLPEGTTYV
+226 
-241 WAFASGYGM
+241 
-250 KATAYINKTNC
+250 
-261 ASESWLVS
+261 
-269 PKFDCTKAT
+269 
-278 ALTLSFSEAANFFTS
+278 
-293 AENVSAYTSVKV
+293 KV

-350 YTSSAELAGTWEVKN
+350 YTSTAELAGTWEVKN

-475 EVTSV
+475 EVTPV

-582 ADTVAVMPGQEEYEY
+582 ADTVAVMPGQEEYEC

>member
-1 MKINAYFCSKKIHF
+1 
-15 YLLTYKFKTIMKK
+15 MKK

-37 ACCLALVA
+37 ACCLALMA

-54 SDWTGV
+54 SDWETLENGV
-60 EDKATS
+60 
-66 ISYTSGDYTISAS
+66 SYTSGDYTILADKGENTSS
-79 KETGSSSIPTV
+79 KPMV
-90 NATALDV
+90 AAANDF
-97 RTYAKNQVMVSNS
+97 RTYAKNTFTVTSSKANITKIVFYISSN
-110 QENIKKLVFHISAQG
+110 G
-125 KKRWTELT
+125 KKRWADVT
-133 PSEGAVTH
+133 PDTGTTTVDKATYTTT
-141 DVANGV
+141 
-147 IIWEGDA
+147 WEGDA
-154 QFVMFG
+154 KKITFT
-160 VGEKSVYG
+160 VGDAATYG
-168 TDGATK
+168 TESSK
-174 AGQFDFSSVTA
+174 AGQFCIDKLVI
-185 YTAADLESGGG
+185 YTAG
-196 ESGGGEGGETPDP
+196 ESGGGEGEGGQTPDP
-209 DENVTLYSETF
+209 EETITLYSETF

-226 FTIDNKVLPEGTTYV
+226 FTIDDKVLPEGTTYI
-241 WAFASGYGM
+241 WSFASGYGM
-250 KATAYINKTNC
+250 KASAYVNKTNY

-269 PKFDCTKAT
+269 PKFDCTNAT
-278 ALTLSFSEAANFFTS
+278 ALTLSFSEAANFFKS

-317 LSARASGKA
+317 LSLSARASGTGWA
-326 WTFTDGITADLSA
+326 FTDGITADLSA

-375 TESEV
+375 AESEV
-380 VVPEYTTIAQLK
+380 VIPEYTTIAQLK
-392 ENATASATA
+392 NDATATATA
-401 VKFTFTN
+401 VKFTFTD
-408 LLVTGTA
+408 LLVTGAA
-415 GTSTYVTDG
+415 GKNTYVTDG
-424 TDGTLLYGTASPY
+424 IDGMLLYGTASPY

-449 NLVSYNNL
+449 NLVSYSNL

-462 LDLTGVSVTSEGN
+462 LDLTGVTVTSEGN
-475 EVTSV
+475 EVTPV
-480 AATINELVANQKKYE
+480 ATTINELVANQKKYE
-495 NVLVKLSEMTFESD
+495 NVLVTLSEVAFESN
-509 ALASKNISL
+509 ALADMNISL
-518 TDGEESITLR
+518 TDGEESITLY
-528 DNFGVLTD
+528 DKFNVLTD

-548 AVATIFKESIQLYA
+548 AIATIFNASIQLYA
-562 LSASDIQM
+562 LSADDIQM
-570 ITNLVDPETAWA
+570 ITNLVAPETAWA
-582 ADTVAVMPGQEEYEY
+582 TDTVAVMPGSTTVENT
-597 ALGTNYEGTITYS
+597 LTTNSTAAVTYS
-610 SSDETVA
+610 SSNEAVA
-617 TIDANGDITFVGYG
+617 TIDAEGNITFVGYG
-631 HTVITAETPETSEY
+631 HTVISAETAENEEY

-666 YTPADVQYFSGKVE
+666 FTLADVQYFSDKVV

-692 FNNNAFVAGT
+692 FANNKFVAGK
-702 EGAIASNLALS
+702 EGAVASNIALS

-727 QVRTNLNLLDNATNL
+727 KVRTDLNLLDNATNL

-770 GEGTLTGID
+770 GEGTLTGIN

>member
-1 MKINAYFCSKKIHF
+1 
-15 YLLTYKFKTIMKK
+15 MKK
-28 LLLSFLSFF
+28 LLLSFFSFF
-37 ACCLALVA
+37 ACCLALMA

-54 SDWTGV
+54 SDWDGV
-60 EDKATS
+60 EAKAQS

-79 KETGSSSIPTV
+79 KETGSSSPTV
-90 NATALDV
+90 NATATDF
-97 RTYAKNQVMVSNS
+97 RSYAKNQVMVSNS
-110 QENIKKLVFHISAQG
+110 QENIKKLVFHISAAG
-125 KKRWTELT
+125 KKRWAELSA
-133 PSEGAVTH
+133 SEGAVTH

-147 IIWEGDA
+147 IIWEGDT

-160 VGEKSVYG
+160 VGEKAVYG
-168 TDGATK
+168 TDGAAK
-174 AGQFDFSSVTA
+174 AGQFNFSSVTA

-196 ESGGGEGGETPDP
+196 ESGGEGGETPNP

-226 FTIDNKVLPEGTTYV
+226 FTINNKVLPEGATYV

-250 KATAYINKTNC
+250 KASAYISGAAH

-269 PKFDCTKAT
+269 PKFDCTNAT
-278 ALTLSFSEAANFFTS
+278 ALTLSFSEAANKFNS
-293 AENVSAYTSVKV
+293 AENVSAYTFVKV

-317 LSARASGKA
+317 LSARAGGTN
-326 WTFTDGITADLSA
+326 WNFTDGITADLSA

-350 YTSSAELAGTWEVKN
+350 YTSTAELAGTWEVKN

-380 VVPEYTTIAQLK
+380 VVPEYTKIAQLK

-415 GTSTYVTDG
+415 GTSTYVSDG

-462 LDLTGVSVTSEGN
+462 LDLTGVTVTSEGN
-475 EVTSV
+475 EVTPV

-536 FIFDTTKQYNVT
+536 FIFNTTKQYNVT

-582 ADTVAVMPGQEEYEY
+582 ADTVAVMPGQEEYEC

-666 YTPADVQYFSGKVE
+666 YTPADVQYFCDKVE

-692 FNNNAFVAGT
+692 YNNNKYFAGT
-702 EGAIASNLALS
+702 EGAVASNLVIS
-713 AGDINVPVALPSGS
+713 AGETNVPVALPSGS
-727 QVRTNLNLLDNATNL
+727 QVRTDLNLKDNATNL

-748 YGTIEKYFK
+748 YGTIEKYFS
-757 VPGVKNVTDYSWD
+757 VAGVKNVTDYSWD
-770 GEGTLTGID
+770 GKGTLTGID

>member
-1 MKINAYFCSKKIHF
+1 
-15 YLLTYKFKTIMKK
+15 MKK

-37 ACCLALVA
+37 ACCLALMA
-45 QTEITWSAA
+45 QTEITWSGQ
-54 SDWTGV
+54 SDWTGIGTK
-60 EDKATS
+60 D
-66 ISYTSGDYTISAS
+66 ISYTSGNYTISAS
-79 KETGSSSIPTV
+79 KVTGCQTNPTV
-90 NATALDV
+90 NAKANDF
-97 RTYAKNQVMVSNS
+97 RCYANGITMVGNS
-110 QENIKKLVFHISAQG
+110 TENIKKIVFHLSTQG
-125 KKRWTELT
+125 IARWTDLT
-133 PSEGAVTH
+133 PSEGAVTN
-141 DVANGV
+141 DTDNGLIV
-147 IIWEGDA
+147 WEGDA
-154 QFVMFG
+154 QYVQFT
-160 VGEKSVYG
+160 VGAKAVYG
-168 TDGATK
+168 PDVTQ
-174 AGQFDFSSVTA
+174 AGQFCFSSVTA

-196 ESGGGEGGETPDP
+196 ESGGGEGGEGEGGETPNP
-209 DENVTLYSETF
+209 DEDITLYSETF

-226 FTIDNKVLPEGTTYV
+226 FTIDDKELPEGTTYI
-241 WAFASGYGM
+241 WSFASGYGM
-250 KATAYINKTNC
+250 KASAYVNKTNY

-269 PKFDCTKAT
+269 PKFDCTNAT
-278 ALTLSFSEAANFFTS
+278 ALTLSFSEAANFFKS

-317 LSARASGKA
+317 LSARASGTA

-365 FELKGKGEVT
+365 FELKGKGTVT
-375 TESEV
+375 AESEV
-380 VVPEYTTIAQLK
+380 VIPEYTTIAQLK
-392 ENATASATA
+392 NDAKATATA

-424 TDGTLLYGTASPY
+424 TDGMLLFGTASPY
-437 KAGDKISGTIAA
+437 NPGDKISGTISA
-449 NLVSYNNL
+449 NLVSYSNL

-462 LDLTGVSVTSEGN
+462 LDLTDVTVTSKGN
-475 EVTSV
+475 VVTPV

-495 NVLVKLSEMTFESD
+495 NVLVTLSEVTFVSD
-509 ALASKNISL
+509 ALASKNIDL
-518 TDGEESITLR
+518 TDGEEAITLR

-536 FIFDTTKQYNVT
+536 FIFDTKKQYNVT
-548 AVATIFKESIQLYA
+548 AIASIYKESIQLYA
-562 LSASDIQM
+562 LSADDIQM

-582 ADTVAVMPGQEEYEY
+582 ADTVAVMPGQEEYEC

-666 YTPADVQYFSGKVE
+666 YTPADVQYFCDKVE

-692 FNNNAFVAGT
+692 FSNSKYFAGT
-702 EGAIASNLALS
+702 EGAVASNIAIS
-713 AGDINVPVALPSGS
+713 AGETNVPVALPSGS
-727 QVRTNLNLLDNATNL
+727 QVRTNLNLKDNATNL

-748 YGTIEKYFK
+748 YGTIEKYFS
-757 VPGVKNVTDYSWD
+757 VAGVKNVTDYSWD
-770 GEGTLTGID
+770 GEGTLTGSN
-779 SLEAAPANTKAD
+779 SLEAAPA
-791 VIYSIDGRRLAAP
+791 
-804 AKGFNIING
+804 
-813 KKVIR
+813 

>member
-1 MKINAYFCSKKIHF
+1 
-15 YLLTYKFKTIMKK
+15 MKK

-45 QTEITWSAA
+45 QTKITWTAQ

-60 EDKATS
+60 VEKAQS
-66 ISYTSGDYTISAS
+66 ISLTSGDYTITAS
-79 KETGSSSIPTV
+79 KEDGSSSPTV
-90 NATALDV
+90 NATALDF
-97 RTYAKNQVMVSNS
+97 RAYAKNSVKVESS
-110 QENIKKLVFHISAQG
+110 AANITKIVFYISTNG
-125 KKRWTELT
+125 KKRWTDVT
-133 PSEGAVTH
+133 PDKGTATVNQDAYTTT
-141 DVANGV
+141 
-147 IIWEGDA
+147 WEGDA
-154 QFVMFG
+154 KDVTFT
-160 VGEKSVYG
+160 VGDIATYG
-168 TDGATK
+168 TESTK
-174 AGQFDFSSVTA
+174 AGQFCIDKLVIYKA
-185 YTAADLESGGG
+185 GEGGG
-196 ESGGGEGGETPDP
+196 ETTDPDP
-209 DENVTLYSETF
+209 TPNPDEDITLYSETF

-226 FTIDNKVLPEGTTYV
+226 FTIDDKVLPEGTTFI
-241 WAFASGYGM
+241 WSFASGYGM
-250 KATAYINKTNC
+250 KASAYVNNTNY

-269 PKFDCTKAT
+269 PKFDCTNAT
-278 ALTLSFSEAANFFTS
+278 ALTLSFSEAANFFKS

-305 KEVGTDTWTDLT
+305 KEVGTDIWTDLT
-317 LSARASGKA
+317 LSARASGTA

-365 FELKGKGEVT
+365 FELKGKGTVT
-375 TESEV
+375 AESEV
-380 VVPEYTTIAQLK
+380 VIPEYTTIAQLK
-392 ENATASATA
+392 NDAKATATA
-401 VKFTFTN
+401 VTFTFTD

-424 TDGTLLYGTASPY
+424 TDGMLLFGTASPY
-437 KAGDKISGTIAA
+437 KAGDKISGTISA
-449 NLVSYNNL
+449 NLVSFKNL

-462 LDLTGVSVTSEGN
+462 LDLTGVTVTSEGN
-475 EVTSV
+475 EVTPV
-480 AATINELVANQKKYE
+480 AATINELVDNQKKYE
-495 NVLVKLSEMTFESD
+495 NVLVTLSEMTFVSD
-509 ALASKNISL
+509 ALDNKNIDL

-528 DNFGVLTD
+528 DNFNVLTD

-548 AVATIFKESIQLYA
+548 AIATIYNESIQLYA
-562 LSASDIQM
+562 LSADDIQM

-597 ALGTNYEGTITYS
+597 ALGTNYEGTISYS

-617 TIDANGDITFVGYG
+617 TIDAEGDITFVGYG
-631 HTVITAETPETSEY
+631 HTVITAETPETDEY

-666 YTPADVQYFSGKVE
+666 YTTADVQYFCDKVE

-713 AGDINVPVALPSGS
+713 AGDINVPVALPNNS
-727 QVRTNLNLLDNATNL
+727 QVRTNLNLLDNASNL

-770 GEGTLTGID
+770 GKGTLTGID

>member
-1 MKINAYFCSKKIHF
+1 
-15 YLLTYKFKTIMKK
+15 MKK

-37 ACCLALVA
+37 ACCLALMA

-54 SDWTGV
+54 SDWDGV
-60 EDKATS
+60 EAKAQS
-66 ISYTSGDYTISAS
+66 ISYTSGDYTISAT
-79 KETGSSSIPTV
+79 KETGSSSPTV
-90 NATALDV
+90 NATATDF
-97 RTYAKNQVMVSNS
+97 RSYAKNQVMVSNS
-110 QENIKKLVFHISAQG
+110 QENIKKLVFHISAAG
-125 KKRWTELT
+125 KKRWAELSA
-133 PSEGAVTH
+133 SEGAVTH

-160 VGEKSVYG
+160 VGEKAVYG

-174 AGQFDFSSVTA
+174 AGQFNFSSVTA

-196 ESGGGEGGETPDP
+196 EGGEGEGGETPDP

-226 FTIDNKVLPEGTTYV
+226 FTIDNKVLPEGATYV

-250 KATAYINKTNC
+250 KASAYVNKTNY

-269 PKFDCTKAT
+269 PKFDCTNAT
-278 ALTLSFSEAANFFTS
+278 ALTLSFSEAANFFTN

-305 KEVGTDTWTDLT
+305 KEVGTETWTDLT
-317 LSARASGKA
+317 LSARASGTA

-350 YTSSAELAGTWEVKN
+350 YTSTAELAGTWEVKN

-415 GTSTYVTDG
+415 GTSTYVSDG

-475 EVTSV
+475 EVTPV

-528 DNFGVLTD
+528 DNFNVLTD

-570 ITNLVDPETAWA
+570 ITNLVDPETAWV

-666 YTPADVQYFSGKVE
+666 YTPADVQYFCDKVE

-692 FNNNAFVAGT
+692 YNNNKYFAGT
-702 EGAIASNLALS
+702 EGAVASNLVIS
-713 AGDINVPVALPSGS
+713 AGETNVPVALPSGS
-727 QVRTNLNLLDNATNL
+727 QVRTDLNLKDNATNL

-748 YGTIEKYFK
+748 YGTIEKYFS
-757 VPGVKNVTDYSWD
+757 VAGVKNVTDYSWD
-770 GEGTLTGID
+770 GEGTLTGIN

-804 AKGFNIING
+804 VKGFNIING

>member
-1 MKINAYFCSKKIHF
+1 
-15 YLLTYKFKTIMKK
+15 MKK

-37 ACCLALVA
+37 ACCLALMA

-54 SDWTGV
+54 SDWDGV
-60 EDKATS
+60 EAKAQS
-66 ISYTSGDYTISAS
+66 ISYTSGDYTISAT
-79 KETGSSSIPTV
+79 KETGSSSPTV
-90 NATALDV
+90 NATATDF
-97 RTYAKNQVMVSNS
+97 RSYAKNQVMVSNS
-110 QENIKKLVFHISAQG
+110 QENIKKLVFHISAAG
-125 KKRWTELT
+125 KKRWAELSA
-133 PSEGAVTH
+133 SEGAVTH

-160 VGEKSVYG
+160 VGEKAVYG

-174 AGQFDFSSVTA
+174 AGQFNFSSVTA
-185 YTAADLESGGG
+185 YTAADLENGGG

-226 FTIDNKVLPEGTTYV
+226 FTIDDKVLPEGTTFI
-241 WAFASGYGM
+241 WSFASGYGM
-250 KATAYINKTNC
+250 KASAYVNKTNY

-269 PKFDCTKAT
+269 PKFDCTNAT
-278 ALTLSFSEAANFFTS
+278 ALTLSFSEAANFFKS

-317 LSARASGKA
+317 LSARASGTA

-415 GTSTYVTDG
+415 GTSTYVSDG

-462 LDLTGVSVTSEGN
+462 LDLTGVTVTSEGN
-475 EVTSV
+475 EVTPV
-480 AATINELVANQKKYE
+480 AATINELVANQTKYE

-509 ALASKNISL
+509 ALASKNMSL

-570 ITNLVDPETAWA
+570 ITNLVDPETAWV

-597 ALGTNYEGTITYS
+597 ALGTNYEGTISYS

-631 HTVITAETPETSEY
+631 HTVITAETPETDEY

-666 YTPADVQYFSGKVE
+666 YTPADVQYFCDKVE

-692 FNNNAFVAGT
+692 YNNNKYFAGT
-702 EGAIASNLALS
+702 EGAVASNLVIS
-713 AGDINVPVALPSGS
+713 AGETNVPVALPSGS
-727 QVRTNLNLLDNATNL
+727 QVRTDLNLKDNATNL

-748 YGTIEKYFK
+748 YGTIEKYFS
-757 VPGVKNVTDYSWD
+757 VAGVKNVTDYSWD
-770 GEGTLTGID
+770 GEGTLTGIN
-779 SLEAAPANTKAD
+779 SLEATPANTNAD

-804 AKGFNIING
+804 VKGFNIING

>member
-1 MKINAYFCSKKIHF
+1 
-15 YLLTYKFKTIMKK
+15 MKK

-37 ACCLALVA
+37 ACCLALMA

-54 SDWTGV
+54 SDWDGV
-60 EDKATS
+60 EAKAQS
-66 ISYTSGDYTISAS
+66 ISYTSGDYTISAT
-79 KETGSSSIPTV
+79 KETGSSSPTV
-90 NATALDV
+90 NATATDF
-97 RTYAKNQVMVSNS
+97 RSYAKNQVMVSNS
-110 QENIKKLVFHISAQG
+110 QENIKKLVFHISAAG
-125 KKRWTELT
+125 KKRWAELSA
-133 PSEGAVTH
+133 SEGAVTH

-160 VGEKSVYG
+160 VGEKAVYG
-168 TDGATK
+168 TDGAAK
-174 AGQFDFSSVTA
+174 AGQFNFSSVTA
-185 YTAADLESGGG
+185 YTAADLESGSGEGG
-196 ESGGGEGGETPDP
+196 EGEGGETPDP

-269 PKFDCTKAT
+269 PKFDCTNAT
-278 ALTLSFSEAANFFTS
+278 ALTLSFSEAANFFTN

-317 LSARASGKA
+317 LSARASGTA

-350 YTSSAELAGTWEVKN
+350 YTSTAELAGTWEVKN

-415 GTSTYVTDG
+415 GTSTYVSDG

-475 EVTSV
+475 EVTPV

-570 ITNLVDPETAWA
+570 ITNLVDPETTWA
-582 ADTVAVMPGQEEYEY
+582 TDTVAVMPGSTTVENT
-597 ALGTNYEGTITYS
+597 LTTNSTAAVTYS
-610 SSDETVA
+610 SSNEAVA
-617 TIDANGDITFVGYG
+617 TIDAEGNITFVGYG
-631 HTVITAETPETSEY
+631 HTVISAETAENEEY

-666 YTPADVQYFSGKVE
+666 YTLADVQYFSNKVE

-685 KGEISGF
+685 KGKISGF
-692 FNNNAFVAGT
+692 FNNNKFFAGT
-702 EGAIASNLALS
+702 EGAIDSNLALS

-727 QVRTNLNLLDNATNL
+727 QVRTDLNLKDNATNL
-742 GKTVWV
+742 GKTVWL

-779 SLEAAPANTKAD
+779 NLEAAPANTKAD

>member
-1 MKINAYFCSKKIHF
+1 
-15 YLLTYKFKTIMKK
+15 MKK

-37 ACCLALVA
+37 ACCLALMA

-54 SDWTGV
+54 SDWETLENGV
-60 EDKATS
+60 
-66 ISYTSGDYTISAS
+66 SYTSGDYTILADKGENTSS
-79 KETGSSSIPTV
+79 KPMV
-90 NATALDV
+90 AAANDF
-97 RTYAKNQVMVSNS
+97 RTYAKNTFTVTSSKANITKIVFYISSN
-110 QENIKKLVFHISAQG
+110 G
-125 KKRWTELT
+125 KKRWADVT
-133 PSEGAVTH
+133 PDTGTTTVDKATYTTT
-141 DVANGV
+141 
-147 IIWEGDA
+147 WEGDA
-154 QFVMFG
+154 KKITFT
-160 VGEKSVYG
+160 VGDAATYG
-168 TDGATK
+168 TESSK
-174 AGQFDFSSVTA
+174 AGQFCIDKLVI
-185 YTAADLESGGG
+185 YTAGESGGGESGGG
-196 ESGGGEGGETPDP
+196 ESGGGEGEGGQTPDP
-209 DENVTLYSETF
+209 EETITLYSETF

-226 FTIDNKVLPEGTTYV
+226 FTIENKVLPEGTTYI
-241 WAFASGYGM
+241 WKFDSRNGM
-250 KATAYINKTNC
+250 KASAYVNKTNY

-269 PKFDCTKAT
+269 PKFDCTNAT
-278 ALTLSFSEAANFFTS
+278 ALTLSFSEAANFFKS

-317 LSARASGKA
+317 LSARASGTN
-326 WTFTDGITADLSA
+326 WTFADGITADLSA

-375 TESEV
+375 TESDV
-380 VVPEYTTIAQLK
+380 VIPEYTKIAQLK
-392 ENATASATA
+392 NDATATATA
-401 VKFTFTN
+401 VKFTFTD

-424 TDGTLLYGTASPY
+424 TDGLLLYGTASPY
-437 KAGDKISGTIAA
+437 KAGDKISGTISA
-449 NLVSYNNL
+449 NLVSYSNL

-462 LDLTGVSVTSEGN
+462 LDLTGVTVMSEGN
-475 EVTSV
+475 VVTPV
-480 AATINELVANQKKYE
+480 ATTINELVANQKKYE
-495 NVLVKLSEMTFESD
+495 NMLVTLSEVKFESN
-509 ALASKNISL
+509 ALASEKISL
-518 TDGEESITLR
+518 TDGDGSITLY
-528 DNFGVLTD
+528 DKFNVLTD

-548 AVATIFKESIQLYA
+548 AIATIYNASIQLYA
-562 LSASDIQM
+562 LSADDIQM
-570 ITNLVDPETAWA
+570 ITNLVAPETAWA
-582 ADTVAVMPGQEEYEY
+582 TDTVAVMPGSTTVENT
-597 ALGTNYEGTITYS
+597 LTTNSTAAVTYS
-610 SSDETVA
+610 SSNEAVA
-617 TIDANGDITFVGYG
+617 TIDTEGNITFVGYG
-631 HTVITAETPETSEY
+631 HTVISAETAENEEY

-666 YTPADVQYFSGKVE
+666 YTLADVQYFSDKVE

-685 KGEISGF
+685 KGKISGF
-692 FNNNAFVAGT
+692 FANNKFVAGT
-702 EGAIASNLALS
+702 EGAIDSNLALS

-727 QVRTNLNLLDNATNL
+727 QVRTDLNLLDNATNL

-770 GEGTLTGID
+770 GEGTLTGIN

>member
-1 MKINAYFCSKKIHF
+1 
-15 YLLTYKFKTIMKK
+15 MKK

-60 EDKATS
+60 AEEAQS
-66 ISYTSGDYTISAS
+66 ISLASGNYTISAS
-79 KETGSSSIPTV
+79 KETGSSKPTV
-90 NATALDV
+90 NATSLDF
-97 RTYAKNQVMVSNS
+97 RSYAKNLVLVSNS

-125 KKRWTELT
+125 KKRWAELS

-154 QFVMFG
+154 QNIIFG
-160 VGEKSVYG
+160 VGEKAVYG
-168 TDGATK
+168 TDGETK
-174 AGQFDFSSVTA
+174 GGQFDFSSVTA
-185 YTAADLESGGG
+185 YTAADLEN
-196 ESGGGEGGETPDP
+196 GGGEGGETPDE
-209 DENVTLYSETF
+209 DITLYSETF

-226 FTIDNKVLPEGTTYV
+226 FTIDDKVLPEGTTYI
-241 WAFASGYGM
+241 WKFDSRNGM
-250 KATAYINKTNC
+250 KASAYVNKTNY

-269 PKFDCTKAT
+269 PKFDCTNAT

-317 LSARASGKA
+317 LSARASGTA

-475 EVTSV
+475 EVTPV

-582 ADTVAVMPGQEEYEY
+582 ADTVAVMPGQEEYEC

-692 FNNNAFVAGT
+692 YSNNKYVAGT
-702 EGAIASNLALS
+702 EGAVASNLAIS
-713 AGDINVPVALPSGS
+713 AGETNVPVALPSGS

-770 GEGTLTGID
+770 GEGTLTGIN

>member
-1 MKINAYFCSKKIHF
+1 
-15 YLLTYKFKTIMKK
+15 MKK

-37 ACCLALVA
+37 ACCLALMA

-54 SDWTGV
+54 SDWETLENGV
-60 EDKATS
+60 
-66 ISYTSGDYTISAS
+66 SYTSGDYTILADKGENTSS
-79 KETGSSSIPTV
+79 KPMV
-90 NATALDV
+90 AAANDF
-97 RTYAKNQVMVSNS
+97 RTYAKNTFTVTSSKANITKIVFYISSN
-110 QENIKKLVFHISAQG
+110 G
-125 KKRWTELT
+125 KKRWADVT
-133 PSEGAVTH
+133 PDTGTTTVDKATYTTT
-141 DVANGV
+141 
-147 IIWEGDA
+147 WEGDA
-154 QFVMFG
+154 KKITFT
-160 VGEKSVYG
+160 VGDAATYG
-168 TDGATK
+168 TESSK
-174 AGQFDFSSVTA
+174 AGQFCIDKLVI
-185 YTAADLESGGG
+185 YTAGESGGG
-196 ESGGGEGGETPDP
+196 ESGGGQTPDP
-209 DENVTLYSETF
+209 EETITLYSETF

-226 FTIDNKVLPEGTTYV
+226 FTIDDKVLPEGTTYI
-241 WAFASGYGM
+241 WSFASGYGM
-250 KATAYINKTNC
+250 KATAYVNKTNY

-269 PKFDCTKAT
+269 PKFDCTNAT
-278 ALTLSFSEAANFFTS
+278 ALTLSFSEAANFFKS

-317 LSARASGKA
+317 LSARASGTA

-375 TESEV
+375 SESEV
-380 VVPEYTTIAQLK
+380 VIPEYTTIAQLK
-392 ENATASATA
+392 NDATATATA
-401 VKFTFTN
+401 VKFTFTD
-408 LLVTGTA
+408 LLVTGAA
-415 GTSTYVTDG
+415 GKNTYVTDG
-424 TDGTLLYGTASPY
+424 TDGMLLYGTASPY

-449 NLVSYNNL
+449 NLVSYSNL

-462 LDLTGVSVTSEGN
+462 LDLTGVTVTSEGN
-475 EVTSV
+475 EVTPV
-480 AATINELVANQKKYE
+480 ATTINELVANQKKYE
-495 NVLVKLSEMTFESD
+495 NVLVTLSEVAFESN
-509 ALASKNISL
+509 ALADMNISL
-518 TDGEESITLR
+518 TDGDESITLY
-528 DNFGVLTD
+528 DKFNVLTD
-536 FIFDTTKQYNVT
+536 FIFDTSKQYNVT
-548 AVATIFKESIQLYA
+548 AIATIYNASIQLYA
-562 LSASDIQM
+562 LSADDIQM
-570 ITNLVDPETAWA
+570 ITNLVAPETAWA
-582 ADTVAVMPGQEEYEY
+582 TDTVAVMPGSTTVENT
-597 ALGTNYEGTITYS
+597 LTTNSTAAVTYS
-610 SSDETVA
+610 SSNEAVA
-617 TIDANGDITFVGYG
+617 TIDTEGNITFVGYG
-631 HTVITAETPETSEY
+631 HTVISAETAENDEY

-727 QVRTNLNLLDNATNL
+727 QVRTDLNLLDNATNL

-779 SLEAAPANTKAD
+779 NLETAPANTKAD

>member
-1 MKINAYFCSKKIHF
+1 
-15 YLLTYKFKTIMKK
+15 MKK

-37 ACCLALVA
+37 ACCLALMA

-54 SDWTGV
+54 SDWDGV
-60 EDKATS
+60 EAKAQS

-79 KETGSSSIPTV
+79 KETGSSSPTV
-90 NATALDV
+90 NATATDF
-97 RTYAKNQVMVSNS
+97 RSYAKNQVMVSNS
-110 QENIKKLVFHISAQG
+110 QENIKKLVFHISAAG
-125 KKRWTELT
+125 KKRWAELSA
-133 PSEGAVTH
+133 SEGAVTH

-160 VGEKSVYG
+160 VGEKAVYG
-168 TDGATK
+168 TDGAAK
-174 AGQFDFSSVTA
+174 AGQFNFSSVTA

-196 ESGGGEGGETPDP
+196 ESGGEGGETPNP

-226 FTIDNKVLPEGTTYV
+226 FTIDNKVLPEGATYV

-250 KATAYINKTNC
+250 KASAYISGAAH

-269 PKFDCTKAT
+269 PKFDCTNAT
-278 ALTLSFSEAANFFTS
+278 ALTLSFSEAANKFNS
-293 AENVSAYTSVKV
+293 AENVSAYTFVKV

-317 LSARASGKA
+317 LSARAGGTN
-326 WTFTDGITADLSA
+326 WNFTDGITADLSA

-350 YTSSAELAGTWEVKN
+350 YTSTAELAGTWEVKN

-415 GTSTYVTDG
+415 GTSTYVSDG

-462 LDLTGVSVTSEGN
+462 LDLTGVTVTSEGN
-475 EVTSV
+475 EVTPV

-570 ITNLVDPETAWA
+570 ITNLVDPETAWV

-597 ALGTNYEGTITYS
+597 ALGTNYEGTISYS

-631 HTVITAETPETSEY
+631 HTVITAETPETDEY

-666 YTPADVQYFSGKVE
+666 YTPADVQYFCDKVE

-692 FNNNAFVAGT
+692 YNNNKYFAGT
-702 EGAIASNLALS
+702 EGAVASNLVIS
-713 AGDINVPVALPSGS
+713 AGETNVPVALPSGS
-727 QVRTNLNLLDNATNL
+727 QVRTDLNLKDNATNL

-748 YGTIEKYFK
+748 YGTIEKYFS
-757 VPGVKNVTDYSWD
+757 VAGVKNVTDYSWD
-770 GEGTLTGID
+770 GEGTLTGIN
-779 SLEAAPANTKAD
+779 SLEATPANTNAD

-804 AKGFNIING
+804 VKGFNIING

>member
-1 MKINAYFCSKKIHF
+1 
-15 YLLTYKFKTIMKK
+15 MKK

-37 ACCLALVA
+37 ACCLALMA

-54 SDWTGV
+54 SDWETLENGV
-60 EDKATS
+60 
-66 ISYTSGDYTISAS
+66 SYTSGDYTILADKGENTSS
-79 KETGSSSIPTV
+79 KPMV
-90 NATALDV
+90 AAANDF
-97 RTYAKNQVMVSNS
+97 RTYAKNTFTVTSSKANITKIVFYISSN
-110 QENIKKLVFHISAQG
+110 G
-125 KKRWTELT
+125 KKRWADVT
-133 PSEGAVTH
+133 PDTGTTTVDKATYTTT
-141 DVANGV
+141 
-147 IIWEGDA
+147 WEGDA
-154 QFVMFG
+154 KKITFT
-160 VGEKSVYG
+160 VGDAATYG
-168 TDGATK
+168 TESSK
-174 AGQFDFSSVTA
+174 AGQFCIDKLVI
-185 YTAADLESGGG
+185 YTAGESGGESGGG
-196 ESGGGEGGETPDP
+196 ESGGGEGEGGQTPDP
-209 DENVTLYSETF
+209 EETITLYSETF

-226 FTIDNKVLPEGTTYV
+226 FTIDDKVLPEGTTYI
-241 WAFASGYGM
+241 WSFASGYGM
-250 KATAYINKTNC
+250 KASAYVNKTNY

-269 PKFDCTKAT
+269 PKFDCTNAT
-278 ALTLSFSEAANFFTS
+278 ALTLSFSEAANFFKS

-317 LSARASGKA
+317 LSARASGTGWA
-326 WTFTDGITADLSA
+326 FTDGITADLSA

-380 VVPEYTTIAQLK
+380 VIPEYTKIAELK
-392 ENATASATA
+392 NNATATATA
-401 VKFTFTN
+401 VKFTFTD

-424 TDGTLLYGTASPY
+424 TDGLLLYGKASPY

-449 NLVSYNNL
+449 NLFSYNNL

-462 LDLTGVSVTSEGN
+462 LDLTGVTVMSEGN
-475 EVTSV
+475 VVTPV

-495 NVLVKLSEMTFESD
+495 NVLVTLSKLAFGSD
-509 ALASKNISL
+509 ALDSKNNISL
-518 TDGEESITLR
+518 TDGEEFITLR
-528 DNFGVLTD
+528 DNFNVLTD

-617 TIDANGDITFVGYG
+617 TIDAEGDITFVGYG
-631 HTVITAETPETSEY
+631 HTVITAETPETDEY

-666 YTPADVQYFSGKVE
+666 YTPADVQYFCDKVE

-685 KGEISGF
+685 KGEISGYY
-692 FNNNAFVAGT
+692 NNSKYFAGT
-702 EGAIASNLALS
+702 EGAVASNLAIS
-713 AGDINVPVALPSGS
+713 AGETNVPVALPSGS
-727 QVRTNLNLLDNATNL
+727 QVRTDLNLLDNATNL

-748 YGTIEKYFK
+748 YGTIEKYFS

-770 GEGTLTGID
+770 GEGTLTGIN

-813 KKVIR
+813 MKVIR

>member
-1 MKINAYFCSKKIHF
+1 
-15 YLLTYKFKTIMKK
+15 MKK

-37 ACCLALVA
+37 ACCLALMA
-45 QTEITWSAA
+45 QTEITWSGQ
-54 SDWTGV
+54 SDWTGIGTT
-60 EDKATS
+60 D
-66 ISYTSGDYTISAS
+66 ISYTSGNYTISAS
-79 KETGSSSIPTV
+79 KVTGCQTNPTV
-90 NATALDV
+90 NAKANDF
-97 RTYAKNQVMVSNS
+97 RCYANGITMVGNS
-110 QENIKKLVFHISAQG
+110 TENIKKIVFHLSTQG
-125 KKRWTELT
+125 IARWTDLT
-133 PSEGAVTH
+133 PSEGAVTN
-141 DVANGV
+141 DTDNGLIV
-147 IIWEGDA
+147 WEGDA
-154 QFVMFG
+154 QYVQFT
-160 VGEKSVYG
+160 VGAKAVYG
-168 TDGATK
+168 PDATQ
-174 AGQFDFSSVTA
+174 AAQFCFSSVTA

-196 ESGGGEGGETPDP
+196 ESGGGESGGGEGEGGETPNP
-209 DENVTLYSETF
+209 DEDITLYSETF

-226 FTIDNKVLPEGTTYV
+226 FTIDDKVLPEGTTYI
-241 WAFASGYGM
+241 WSFASGYGM
-250 KATAYINKTNC
+250 KASAYVNKTNY

-269 PKFDCTKAT
+269 PKFDCTNAT
-278 ALTLSFSEAANFFTS
+278 ALTLSFSEAANFFKS

-317 LSARASGKA
+317 LSARASGTA

-475 EVTSV
+475 EVTPV

-770 GEGTLTGID
+770 GEGTLTGIN

>member
-1 MKINAYFCSKKIHF
+1 
-15 YLLTYKFKTIMKK
+15 MKK

-37 ACCLALVA
+37 ACCLALMA
-45 QTEITWSAA
+45 QTEITWSGQ
-54 SDWTGV
+54 SDWTGIGTK
-60 EDKATS
+60 D
-66 ISYTSGDYTISAS
+66 ISYTSGNYTISAS
-79 KETGSSSIPTV
+79 KVTGCQTNPTV
-90 NATALDV
+90 NAKANDF
-97 RTYAKNQVMVSNS
+97 RCYANGITMVGNS
-110 QENIKKLVFHISAQG
+110 TENIKKIVFHLSTQG
-125 KKRWTELT
+125 IARWTDLT
-133 PSEGAVTH
+133 PSEGAVTN
-141 DVANGV
+141 DTDNGLIV
-147 IIWEGDA
+147 WEGDA
-154 QFVMFG
+154 QYVQFT
-160 VGEKSVYG
+160 VGAKAVYG
-168 TDGATK
+168 PDATQ
-174 AGQFDFSSVTA
+174 AAQFCFSSVTA

-196 ESGGGEGGETPDP
+196 ESGGGEGEGGETPNP
-209 DENVTLYSETF
+209 DEDITLYSETF

-226 FTIDNKVLPEGTTYV
+226 FTIDNKVLPEGASYV
-241 WAFASGYGM
+241 WAWASAKYGM
-250 KATAYINKTNC
+250 KASAYISGAAH

-269 PKFDCTKAT
+269 PKFDCTNAT
-278 ALTLSFSEAANFFTS
+278 ALTLSFSEAANKFNS
-293 AENVSAYTSVKV
+293 AENVSAYTFVKV
-305 KEVGTDTWTDLT
+305 KEVGTDTWTNLT
-317 LSARASGKA
+317 LSARAGGTN
-326 WTFTDGITADLSA
+326 WNFTDGITADLSA

-350 YTSSAELAGTWEVKN
+350 YTSTAELAGTWEVKN

-415 GTSTYVTDG
+415 GTSTYVSDG

-462 LDLTGVSVTSEGN
+462 LDLTGVTVTSEGN
-475 EVTSV
+475 EVTPV

-536 FIFDTTKQYNVT
+536 FIFNTTKQYNVT

-582 ADTVAVMPGQEEYEY
+582 ADTVAVMPGQEEYEC

-666 YTPADVQYFSGKVE
+666 YTPADVQYFCDKVE

-692 FNNNAFVAGT
+692 FSNNKFVAGT
-702 EGAIASNLALS
+702 EGAVASNLALS

-727 QVRTNLNLLDNATNL
+727 QVRTDLNLLDNATNL
-742 GKTVWV
+742 DKTVWV
-748 YGTIEKYFK
+748 YGTIEKYFG
-757 VPGVKNVTDYSWD
+757 VPGVKNVTDYSWN
-770 GEGTLTGID
+770 GKGTLTGID
-779 SLEAAPANTKAD
+779 SLEAAPANTNAD

-804 AKGFNIING
+804 VKGFNIING

>member
-1 MKINAYFCSKKIHF
+1 
-15 YLLTYKFKTIMKK
+15 MKK

-37 ACCLALVA
+37 ACCLALMA

-54 SDWTGV
+54 SDWDGV
-60 EDKATS
+60 EAKAQS

-79 KETGSSSIPTV
+79 KETGSSSPTV
-90 NATALDV
+90 NATATDF
-97 RTYAKNQVMVSNS
+97 RSYAKNQVMVSNS
-110 QENIKKLVFHISAQG
+110 QENIKKLVFHISAAG
-125 KKRWTELT
+125 KKRWAELSA
-133 PSEGAVTH
+133 SEGAVTH

-147 IIWEGDA
+147 IIWEGDT

-160 VGEKSVYG
+160 VGEKAVYG

-174 AGQFDFSSVTA
+174 AGQFNFSSVTA

-196 ESGGGEGGETPDP
+196 EGGEGEGGETPDP

-269 PKFDCTKAT
+269 PKFDCTNAT
-278 ALTLSFSEAANFFTS
+278 ALTLSFSEAANFFTN

-317 LSARASGKA
+317 LSARASGTA

-350 YTSSAELAGTWEVKN
+350 YTSTAELAGTWEVKN

-415 GTSTYVTDG
+415 GTSTYVSDG

-475 EVTSV
+475 EVTPV

-495 NVLVKLSEMTFESD
+495 NVLVKLSDMTFESD

-528 DNFGVLTD
+528 DNFNVLTD

-597 ALGTNYEGTITYS
+597 ALGTNYEGIISYS

-631 HTVITAETPETSEY
+631 HTVITAETPETDEY

-666 YTPADVQYFSGKVE
+666 YTPADVQYFCDKVE

-692 FNNNAFVAGT
+692 YNNNKYFAGT
-702 EGAIASNLALS
+702 EGAVASNLVIS
-713 AGDINVPVALPSGS
+713 AGETNVPVALPSGS
-727 QVRTNLNLLDNATNL
+727 QVRTDLNLKDNATNL

-748 YGTIEKYFK
+748 YGTIEKYFS
-757 VPGVKNVTDYSWD
+757 VAGVKNVTDYSWD
-770 GEGTLTGID
+770 GEGTLTGIN
-779 SLEAAPANTKAD
+779 SLEATPANTNAD

-804 AKGFNIING
+804 VKGFNIING

>member
-1 MKINAYFCSKKIHF
+1 
-15 YLLTYKFKTIMKK
+15 MKK

-37 ACCLALVA
+37 ACCLALMA
-45 QTEITWSAA
+45 QTEITWSGQ
-54 SDWTGV
+54 SDWTGIGTT
-60 EDKATS
+60 D
-66 ISYTSGDYTISAS
+66 ISYTSGNYTISAS
-79 KETGSSSIPTV
+79 KAGGQTNPTV
-90 NATALDV
+90 NATYLDF
-97 RTYAKNQVMVSNS
+97 RAYAKSTIKVESSAN
-110 QENIKKLVFHISAQG
+110 NITKIVFYISTNG
-125 KKRWTELT
+125 KKRWTDVT
-133 PSEGAVTH
+133 PDTGTATP
-141 DVANGV
+141 DQAAYTTT
-147 IIWEGDA
+147 WEGDA
-154 QFVMFG
+154 KKITFT
-160 VGEKSVYG
+160 VGDAATYG
-168 TDGATK
+168 TESSK
-174 AGQFDFSSVTA
+174 AGQFCIDKLVI
-185 YTAADLESGGG
+185 YTAGESGGGESGGGESGGG
-196 ESGGGEGGETPDP
+196 ESGGGEGEGGQTPDP
-209 DENVTLYSETF
+209 DEDITLYSETF

-226 FTIDNKVLPEGTTYV
+226 FTIDNKVLPEGASYV
-241 WAFASGYGM
+241 WAWASAKYGM
-250 KATAYINKTNC
+250 KASAYISGAAH

-269 PKFDCTKAT
+269 PKFDCTNAT
-278 ALTLSFSEAANFFTS
+278 ALTLSFSEAANKFNS
-293 AENVSAYTSVKV
+293 AENVSAYTFVKV
-305 KEVGTDTWTDLT
+305 KEVGTDTWTNLT
-317 LSARASGKA
+317 LSARAGGTN
-326 WTFTDGITADLSA
+326 WNFTDGITADLSA

-350 YTSSAELAGTWEVKN
+350 YTSTAELAGTWEVKN

-415 GTSTYVTDG
+415 GTSTYVSDG

-462 LDLTGVSVTSEGN
+462 LDLTGVTVTSEGN
-475 EVTSV
+475 EVTPV

-536 FIFDTTKQYNVT
+536 FIFNTRKQYNVT

-582 ADTVAVMPGQEEYEY
+582 ADTVAVMPGQEEYEC

-666 YTPADVQYFSGKVE
+666 YTPADVQYFCDKVE

-685 KGEISGF
+685 KGEISGYY
-692 FNNNAFVAGT
+692 NNSKYFAGT
-702 EGAIASNLALS
+702 EGVVASNIAIS
-713 AGDINVPVALPSGS
+713 AGETNVPVALPSGS
-727 QVRTNLNLLDNATNL
+727 QVRTNLNLKDNATNL

-748 YGTIEKYFK
+748 YGTIEKYFS
-757 VPGVKNVTDYSWD
+757 VAGVKNVTDYSWN
-770 GEGTLTGID
+770 GKGTLTGID
-779 SLEAAPANTKAD
+779 SLEAAPANTNAD

>member
-1 MKINAYFCSKKIHF
+1 
-15 YLLTYKFKTIMKK
+15 MKK

-60 EDKATS
+60 AEEAQS
-66 ISYTSGDYTISAS
+66 ISLASGNYTISAS
-79 KETGSSSIPTV
+79 KETGSSKPTV
-90 NATALDV
+90 NATSLDF
-97 RTYAKNQVMVSNS
+97 RSYAKNMVLVSNS

-125 KKRWTELT
+125 KKRWTELS

-154 QFVMFG
+154 QNIIFG
-160 VGEKSVYG
+160 VGEKAVYG

-174 AGQFDFSSVTA
+174 AGQFCFSSVTA
-185 YTAADLESGGG
+185 YTAADLESGG
-196 ESGGGEGGETPDP
+196 ETPDE
-209 DENVTLYSETF
+209 DITLYSETF

-226 FTIDNKVLPEGTTYV
+226 FTIDDKVLPEGTTYI
-241 WAFASGYGM
+241 WKFDSRNGM
-250 KATAYINKTNC
+250 KASAYVNKTNY

-269 PKFDCTKAT
+269 PKFDCTNAT

-305 KEVGTDTWTDLT
+305 KEVGTDTWTGLT
-317 LSARASGKA
+317 LSARAGGTN
-326 WTFTDGITADLSA
+326 WDFTDGITADLSA

-350 YTSSAELAGTWEVKN
+350 YTSTAELAGTWEVKN

-415 GTSTYVTDG
+415 GTSTYVSDG

-462 LDLTGVSVTSEGN
+462 LDLTGVTVTSEGN
-475 EVTSV
+475 EVTPV

-536 FIFDTTKQYNVT
+536 FIFNTTKQYNVT

-666 YTPADVQYFSGKVE
+666 YTPADVQYFCDKVE

-685 KGEISGF
+685 KGEISGYY
-692 FNNNAFVAGT
+692 NNSKYFAGT
-702 EGAIASNLALS
+702 EGAVASNIAIS
-713 AGDINVPVALPSGS
+713 AGETNVPVALPSGS
-727 QVRTNLNLLDNATNL
+727 QVRTDLNLKDNATNL

-748 YGTIEKYFK
+748 YGTIEKYFS
-757 VPGVKNVTDYSWD
+757 VAGVKNVTDYSWD
-770 GEGTLTGID
+770 GEGTLTGIN
-779 SLEAAPANTKAD
+779 SLEAAPANTNAD

-804 AKGFNIING
+804 VKGFNIING